1 MLAVTLIIAL
11 VLSLAALA
19 WVVWPLLNR
28 APAPLLVEDDRL
40 ATLIGRKEAVMTA
53 IKDLEFD
60 YHVGKLDDEDYQRYD
75 QRLRRQAIV
84 LIQQI
89 EQVAPQSTGMDVKL
103 ETEIMQ
109 RRKVADP
116 ARVAAAV
123 AAPQPATQ
131 PAHVAQT
138 VAILPQPS
146 NGGAVATAAVPAA
159 VAANPA
165 AASSSATNGAP
176 AVRFCTN
183 CGTHLEPQHKFC
195 ANCGTP
201 AGA

>member
-1 MLAVTLIIAL
+1 MLAVTLTIAV

-40 ATLIGRKEAVMTA
+40 ATLIGHKEAVMTA

-75 QRLRRQAIV
+75 QRLRRQAIT

-89 EQVAPQSTGMDVKL
+89 EQVAPQSTGMDAKL
-103 ETEIMQ
+103 ESEIMR
-109 RRKVADP
+109 RRKVAEP
-116 ARVAAAV
+116 ARAAF
-123 AAPQPATQ
+123 AADAPHPA
-131 PAHVAQT
+131 PMAQT
-138 VAILPQPS
+138 VALRPQPS
-146 NGGAVATAAVPAA
+146 NGGAAAA
-159 VAANPA
+159 VAAA
-165 AASSSATNGAP
+165 AVVAASPAP
-176 AVRFCTN
+176 AERFCTN
-183 CGTHLEPQHKFC
+183 CGTRLEPQHKFC